1 MSPLQ
6 QALLVS
12 GSIFAVVMATQLGRR
27 GYAVR
32 DLARPLAMCAG
43 VGWFYLKDAPTAGV
57 DWLVYAIGA
66 LVGVGFGVVASL
78 ATGLER
84 DTAGRVWTRCGLGFV
99 SIWVAAVVVRVVFIW
114 SAEHDLTF
122 RAHLGA
128 FMYTHG
134 IVEAAI
140 APFFVLMALAMVL
153 ARIALVATR
162 VHTLRNTGTGTGT
175 ETHPQTTAPVAA

>member
-43 VGWFYLKDAPTAGV
+43 VGFFYLKDAPTAQV
-57 DWLVYAIGA
+57 DYLVYGVGA
-66 LVGVGFGVVASL
+66 LIGVAFGVVATLS
-78 ATGLER
+78 TGLER
-84 DTAGRVWTRCGLGFV
+84 DAAGRVWTRCGFGFV
-99 SIWVAAVVVRVVFIW
+99 AIWLAAVVVRVVFIW

-122 RAHLGA
+122 RAHLGL
-128 FMYTHG
+128 FMYHHG

-153 ARIALVATR
+153 SRVVLVAAR
-162 VHTLRNTGTGTGT
+162 VHALPRTAIGTR
-175 ETHPQTTAPVAA
+175 TAPVAA